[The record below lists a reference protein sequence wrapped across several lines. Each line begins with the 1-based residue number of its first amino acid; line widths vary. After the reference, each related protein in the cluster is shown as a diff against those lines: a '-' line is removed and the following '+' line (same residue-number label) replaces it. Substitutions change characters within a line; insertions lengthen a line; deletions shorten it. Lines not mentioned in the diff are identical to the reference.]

1 MTNTKLQAKLKKL
14 NAQLKI
20 TKGRQ
25 NQRKLIEKILKVEAA
40 IEQIQKNAIV
50 AFKRLPKTRTLTLE
64 TPRRAW
70 RAWVAEIS
78 PEKDIK
84 HGGFTKKFIEPVSR
98 KFEGKKGEASAT
110 FEIPIDLN
118 AIYQDSDGDYWVF
131 QNIKGE
137 IQCISYQEVCY
148 RFSLNNLVP
157 KITPRQAHIYRV
169 WADFYEMVLISSI
182 LNNRCQ

>member
-1 MTNTKLQAKLKKL
+1 MNTLETKLNKL
-14 NAQLKI
+14 NAQLRATHGNRAKA
-20 TKGRQ
+20 
-25 NQRKLIEKILKVEAA
+25 KLVIKILAVEAA

-50 AFKRLPKTRTLTLE
+50 SFKRLPKTRTLTLE

-70 RAWVAEIS
+70 RAWVAELS

-98 KFEGKKGEASAT
+98 EFKGKKGETSAT

-131 QNIKGE
+131 ENIKGE

-148 RFSLNNLVP
+148 RFSFRA
-157 KITPRQAHIYRV
+157 TA
-169 WADFYEMVLISSI
+169 
-182 LNNRCQ
+182 

>member
-1 MTNTKLQAKLKKL
+1 MTNLQSKLNRL

-25 NQRKLIEKILKVEAA
+25 NLRKLIEKILKVEAA
-40 IEQIQKNAIV
+40 IEAIEKNTIV
-50 AFKRLPKTRTLTLE
+50 GFKRLPKTRTLTLE

-98 KFEGKKGEASAT
+98 KFEGKKGETSAT

-118 AIYQDSDGDYWVF
+118 AIYQDSDGDYWKF
-131 QNIKGE
+131 QNMKGE

-148 RFSLNNLVP
+148 RFSH
-157 KITPRQAHIYRV
+157 RAS
-169 WADFYEMVLISSI
+169 A
-182 LNNRCQ
+182 

>member
-1 MTNTKLQAKLKKL
+1 MNTLETKLNKL
-14 NAQLKI
+14 NAQLRATHGNRAKA
-20 TKGRQ
+20 
-25 NQRKLIEKILKVEAA
+25 KLVIKILAVEAA

-50 AFKRLPKTRTLTLE
+50 SFKRLPKTCTLTLE

-70 RAWVAEIS
+70 RAWVAKIS

-84 HGGFTKKFIEPVSR
+84 HGGFTKKFIKPINR
-98 KFEGKKGEASAT
+98 KFEGKKGETSAT

-131 QNIKGE
+131 ENIKGE

-148 RFSLNNLVP
+148 RFSFRA
-157 KITPRQAHIYRV
+157 TA
-169 WADFYEMVLISSI
+169 
-182 LNNRCQ
+182 

>member
-1 MTNTKLQAKLKKL
+1 MTNLQFKLARL
-14 NAQLKI
+14 NAQLSI

-40 IEQIQKNAIV
+40 IEAIEKNTIV
-50 AFKRLPKTRTLTLE
+50 GFKRLPKTHTLTLE

-98 KFEGKKGEASAT
+98 KFEGKKGETSAT

-131 QNIKGE
+131 ENIKGE

-148 RFSLNNLVP
+148 RFSRRATLSTGTTKQLP
-157 KITPRQAHIYRV
+157 
-169 WADFYEMVLISSI
+169 
-182 LNNRCQ
+182 

>member
-1 MTNTKLQAKLKKL
+1 MNTLETKLNKL
-14 NAQLKI
+14 NAQLRATHGNRAKA
-20 TKGRQ
+20 
-25 NQRKLIEKILKVEAA
+25 KLVIKILAVEAA

-98 KFEGKKGEASAT
+98 KFEGKKGETSAT

-131 QNIKGE
+131 ENIKGE

-148 RFSLNNLVP
+148 RFSSRA
-157 KITPRQAHIYRV
+157 TA
-169 WADFYEMVLISSI
+169 
-182 LNNRCQ
+182 